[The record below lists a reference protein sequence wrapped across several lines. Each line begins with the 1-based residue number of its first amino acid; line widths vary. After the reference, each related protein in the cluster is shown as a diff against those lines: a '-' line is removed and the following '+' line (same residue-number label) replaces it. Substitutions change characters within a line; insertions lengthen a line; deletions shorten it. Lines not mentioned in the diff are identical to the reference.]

1 MGFGTDT
8 KVQAPLVEESHRR
21 SRIKEAEDSP
31 PKEYQP
37 KQRQNY
43 MLPKNIYRQGGKW
56 GYGIEKDGIRYRK
69 FGYATLA
76 EALEG
81 LKLQKERIT
90 S

>member
-1 MGFGTDT
+1 MVRYRSKFYGRYDS
-8 KVQAPLVEESHRR
+8 LEEAQIAYKLAR
-21 SRIKEAEDSP
+21 SG
-31 PKEYQP
+31 KEYQP

-56 GYGIEKDGIRYRK
+56 GYGIKKDGIRYRK

-76 EALEG
+76 EALEE
-81 LKLQKERIT
+81 LKLQKERIA